1 MPYATAADYDKY
13 GDGVIPADQLDKAL
27 DRASDQIDRLTY
39 NRIVACGFDNLTPFQ
54 RTNVTKATC
63 QQADFVYK
71 YGDYLTMPL
80 SGYSAGSTSMTFKA
94 ATGAGGVQ
102 TTDAVLDLLVPT
114 GLTDRRIGR

>member
-1 MPYATAADYDKY
+1 MTYATTDDYDRY
-13 GDGVIPADQLDKAL
+13 GDDLIPADKVEKAL

-54 RTNVTKATC
+54 RTSVTKAVC
-63 QQADFVYK
+63 QQADFVFK

-94 ATGAGGVQ
+94 TTGAGGVH
-102 TTDAVLDLLVPT
+102 TTEAVLDLLMPT
-114 GLTDRRIGR
+114 GLTNRGLC

>member
-1 MPYATAADYDKY
+1 MAYATPEDYDRY
-13 GDGVIPADQLDKAL
+13 GDGVIPVEQLEKAL

-54 RTNVTKATC
+54 QLNVTKATC

-102 TTDAVLDLLVPT
+102 TSDAVLDLLLPT
-114 GLTDRRIGR
+114 GLTDRRLR

>member
-1 MPYATAADYDKY
+1 MAYATAADYDKY
-13 GDGVIPADQLDKAL
+13 GDGVIPSEQLEKAL

-54 RTNVTKATC
+54 STNVIKATC
-63 QQADFVYK
+63 QQADFAFK

-114 GLTDRRIGR
+114 GLTDRRLGR

>member
-1 MPYATAADYDKY
+1 MAYATTEDYELY
-13 GDGVIPADQLDKAL
+13 GDGLIPTDQLEKAL

-54 RTNVTKATC
+54 RTNVVKAVC
-63 QQADFVYK
+63 QQTDFIYK

-94 ATGAGGVQ
+94 VTGAGGVQ
-102 TTDAVLDLLVPT
+102 TTEVVIDLLMPT
-114 GLTDRRIGR
+114 GLSNRGLY